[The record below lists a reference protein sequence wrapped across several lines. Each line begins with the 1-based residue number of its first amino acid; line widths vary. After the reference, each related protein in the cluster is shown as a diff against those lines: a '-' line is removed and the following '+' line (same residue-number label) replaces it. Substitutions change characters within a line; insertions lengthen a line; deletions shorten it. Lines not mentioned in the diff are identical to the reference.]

1 MITATLTQELIDLS
15 TFVNAVKSDEY
26 GAVVTFAGDVRNND
40 GGKVVTSLT
49 YEIHPSAASVL
60 EEIVN
65 EVAAKHEVGNVAVAH
80 RFGPIAIGESAFI
93 VAVSSRHRGPAFAAC
108 TELVDEVKA
117 RLPIWKYQVFADGSD
132 GGSNRLSRRPSG
144 RPAGRLRRDSPAG

>member
-1 MITATLTQELIDLS
+1 MISATLTQEVLDLS
-15 TFVNAVKSDEY
+15 IFNQAVKSHEY
-26 GAVVTFAGDVRNND
+26 GAVVSFAGDVRNND

-49 YEIHPSAASVL
+49 YEIHPSAQAVL
-60 EEIVN
+60 QEIVT
-65 EVAAKHEVGNVAVAH
+65 EVAAKHDLGNVAVAH
-80 RFGPIAIGESAFI
+80 RYGPIAIGESAFV

-132 GGSNRLSRRPSG
+132 EWVNC
-144 RPAGRLRRDSPAG
+144 A

>member
-1 MITATLTQELIDLS
+1 MISATLTQEVLNLS
-15 TFVNAVKSDEY
+15 IFNQAVKSREY
-26 GAVVTFAGDVRNND
+26 GAVVSFAGDVRNND

-49 YEIHPSAASVL
+49 YEIHPSAQAVL
-60 EEIVN
+60 QEIVT
-65 EVAAKHEVGNVAVAH
+65 EIAAKHDLGNVAVAH
-80 RFGPIAIGESAFI
+80 RYGPIAIGESAFV

-132 GGSNRLSRRPSG
+132 EWVNC
-144 RPAGRLRRDSPAG
+144 A